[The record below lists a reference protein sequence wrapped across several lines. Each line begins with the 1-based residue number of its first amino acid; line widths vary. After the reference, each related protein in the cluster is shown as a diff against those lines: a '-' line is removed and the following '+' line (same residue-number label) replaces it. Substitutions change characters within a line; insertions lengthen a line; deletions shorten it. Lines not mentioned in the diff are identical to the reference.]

1 MAYTKTTWVTGET
14 PLSADN
20 MNNIEDGIEEL
31 NSNAIVGPS
40 QGYSTTVAVT
50 SGVYFT
56 APRSGWMVAFA
67 ATDSD
72 QSIVPSL
79 EVDVSGDILIEK
91 RYGAINANST
101 FAVAVPVKSGQRYKI
116 VCTRCTLNW
125 VRIYY

>member
-1 MAYTKTTWVTGET
+1 
-14 PLSADN
+14 
-20 MNNIEDGIEEL
+20 
-31 NSNAIVGPS
+31 
-40 QGYSTTVAVT
+40 
-50 SGVYFT
+50 
-56 APRSGWMVAFA
+56 MVAFA
-67 ATDSD
+67 STDSG

-91 RYGAINANST
+91 RYGAINAKST